1 MIALHACDTA
11 TDVALHHALR
21 AGVSVI
27 LAAPCCHKQLR
38 GQLQPPSA
46 LRPLFRHGVHLGQE
60 AEMVTDGMRA
70 LLLESQGY
78 DCRVIEFISLEHT
91 QKNKMLVAIRRR
103 QPDAARD
110 ARAAAELDALRQFWG
125 IREQHLERLLHPTP

>member
-60 AEMVTDGMRA
+60 AKMVTDGMRA
-70 LLLESQGY
+70 LLQTGWEWDRIAKAMLAIAGMGAISFTLAFKSLRG
-78 DCRVIEFISLEHT
+78 RV
-91 QKNKMLVAIRRR
+91 KRN
-103 QPDAARD
+103 
-110 ARAAAELDALRQFWG
+110 
-125 IREQHLERLLHPTP
+125 